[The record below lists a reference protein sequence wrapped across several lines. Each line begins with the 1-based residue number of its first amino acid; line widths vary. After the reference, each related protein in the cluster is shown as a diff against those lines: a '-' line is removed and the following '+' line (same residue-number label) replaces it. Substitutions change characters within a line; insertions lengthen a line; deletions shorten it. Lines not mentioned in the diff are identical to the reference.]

1 MIRTERL
8 LLHRF
13 RESDCDDLF
22 EFLSQLEDDEFEGY
36 PGITWE
42 NGREYLRQNIYF
54 RGHGLSPYV
63 LAGDGKELAFSNAL
77 KPTSTIFV
85 DDLTGDGVVVDDLDD
100 LIVSNK
106 LGDIEFTGNQNSKYY
121 ANTSFR
127 KAGKGTMVL
136 ANSSYSSATGDIE
149 VVEGKLVICGGAQGI
164 GMSNGDQ

>member
-54 RGHGLSPYV
+54 RKD
-63 LAGDGKELAFSNAL
+63 ADA
-77 KPTSTIFV
+77 KPTT
-85 DDLTGDGVVVDDLDD
+85 
-100 LIVSNK
+100 
-106 LGDIEFTGNQNSKYY
+106 
-121 ANTSFR
+121 
-127 KAGKGTMVL
+127 AGR
-136 ANSSYSSATGDIE
+136 SPF
-149 VVEGKLVICGGAQGI
+149 
-164 GMSNGDQ
+164 